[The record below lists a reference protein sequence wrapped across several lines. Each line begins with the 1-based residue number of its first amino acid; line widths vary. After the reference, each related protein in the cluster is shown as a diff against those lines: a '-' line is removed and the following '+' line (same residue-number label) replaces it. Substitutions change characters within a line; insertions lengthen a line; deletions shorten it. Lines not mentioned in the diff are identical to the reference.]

1 MDKNACIYAFS
12 AKWRNIYENS
22 YRPARYRLPLSIFS
36 GGVWVVVHQKVY
48 LNLHQSNSRHGVQRT
63 GDSIIAVGNVTWVII
78 VLASCSD
85 VECVQNVVWALRAI
99 YSCSSCFW
107 ITKIRVKPPGH
118 VGGTQILFRR
128 TLDIAISTTR
138 PLHYDILVGHV
149 WDVMLVWSKGIL
161 NRTVFVLPL
170 QWCTTVRAVI
180 KGRSTISGFDL
191 AWFSSLSPKRLCI
204 FGLHGA
210 MYIWFLLHY
219 FGELRLEGLAVDVV
233 D

>member
-99 YSCSSCFW
+99 YSCSSSCFW

-149 WDVMLVWSKGIL
+149 WDVMLVWSKG
-161 NRTVFVLPL
+161 N
-170 QWCTTVRAVI
+170 I
-180 KGRSTISGFDL
+180 KQNCICATITMVHNST
-191 AWFSSLSPKRLCI
+191 SS
-204 FGLHGA
+204 
-210 MYIWFLLHY
+210 Y
-219 FGELRLEGLAVDVV
+219 
-233 D
+233 